1 MAWIQGPNS
10 RRRRRFIPLAPRPY
24 RLYPILLNLLLRIE
38 RGRVDLPQD
47 GWALSRPMMT
57 HSVIPSLL
65 RVLDGETLERPPV
78 WFMRQAGRYLPEYR
92 ALRATTPDFISF
104 CLNPEKAAEATLQP
118 MRRFPFDAAIVF
130 ADILLLPQA
139 LGQDVWFEAG
149 EGPKLGPLPDLDRLA
164 GEIEASTFKLLNVGE
179 TLTRVRGVL
188 EPERALIGFAGAP
201 WTVATYMIEGGSSD
215 RSKARTFAYEHPAA
229 MDRLLDIIVQST
241 VRYLAMQVDAGA
253 QVLKLFESWAEGL
266 PEDLFERLVC
276 KPHRAIL
283 DGLAGL
289 DVVAP
294 VIGFPRGAGSLAQH
308 YADTVGVDAVALDT
322 GASAALGRS
331 IQEKV
336 PIQGALDPLLLRAGG
351 AALDRRVD
359 ELLEQ
364 WGDGPYIFN
373 LGHGIILDTP
383 IPHVERVLK
392 RITQA

>member
-1 MAWIQGPNS
+1 
-10 RRRRRFIPLAPRPY
+10 
-24 RLYPILLNLLLRIE
+24 
-38 RGRVDLPQD
+38 
-47 GWALSRPMMT
+47 MT
-57 HSVIPSLL
+57 QSQIPSLL

-139 LGQDVWFEAG
+139 LGQEVWFEAG
-149 EGPKLGPLPDLDRLA
+149 EGPKLGALPDLDRLA
-164 GEIEASTFKLLNVGE
+164 AEIEASTARLSNVGE
-179 TLTRVRGVL
+179 TLTRVREAL

-215 RSKARTFAYEHPAA
+215 RGKARTFAYEHPAE
-229 MDRLLDIIVQST
+229 MDRLLDILVQST

-266 PEDLFERLVC
+266 PENLFERLVC

-322 GASAALGRS
+322 AASAALGRS

-351 AALDRRVD
+351 AVLDHRVD

-383 IPHVERVLK
+383 IAHVERVLK
-392 RITQA
+392 RITQG